1 MELRLTCVTPDHRH
15 VTRDSGLE
23 EEHRSVDHSDRE
35 THANWQ

>member
-1 MELRLTCVTPDHRH
+1 MELRLTCVTPDHH
-15 VTRDSGLE
+15 GTRDSEL